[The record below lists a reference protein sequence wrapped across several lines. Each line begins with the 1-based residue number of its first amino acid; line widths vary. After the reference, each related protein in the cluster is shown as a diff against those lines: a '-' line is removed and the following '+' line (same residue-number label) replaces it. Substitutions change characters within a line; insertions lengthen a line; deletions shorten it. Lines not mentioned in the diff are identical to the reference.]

1 MNWERIPVASYVFFG
16 LFLLFGIV
24 HLVFCFLEM
33 ERMRKISK
41 CFPTLFLAIAATI
54 AVPTSPLVYVGA
66 FLGVLGD
73 LFLIKKHKVWPF
85 VLGMLSFL
93 GNHACYIVAYMLLCQ
108 PLHWAF
114 YLVTALYCV
123 LFPIAFYRV
132 GRKIIHQRHIAF
144 GGVGYFG
151 FLLLDLIW
159 AIIATSMGNA
169 LYCFLAVI
177 GAAVFIASDIILAR
191 TLFKKD
197 TKRRDFY
204 IMITYLLGQGL
215 IVLGL
220 TFTIL
225 MR

>member
-1 MNWERIPVASYVFFG
+1 M
-16 LFLLFGIV
+16 
-24 HLVFCFLEM
+24 
-33 ERMRKISK
+33 
-41 CFPTLFLAIAATI
+41 
-54 AVPTSPLVYVGA
+54 
-66 FLGVLGD
+66 
-73 LFLIKKHKVWPF
+73 
-85 VLGMLSFL
+85 
-93 GNHACYIVAYMLLCQ
+93 
-108 PLHWAF
+108 
-114 YLVTALYCV
+114 
-123 LFPIAFYRV
+123 
-132 GRKIIHQRHIAF
+132 
-144 GGVGYFG
+144 GYFG

-177 GAAVFIASDIILAR
+177 GAAVFIVSDIILAR

-204 IMITYLLGQGL
+204 IMTTYLLGQGL